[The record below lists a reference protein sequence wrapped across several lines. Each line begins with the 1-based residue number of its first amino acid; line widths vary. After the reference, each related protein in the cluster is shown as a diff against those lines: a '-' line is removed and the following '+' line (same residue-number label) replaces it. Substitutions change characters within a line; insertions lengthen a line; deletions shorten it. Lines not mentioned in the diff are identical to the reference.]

1 VRFLL
6 CFLLL
11 SFSGCSTFKVFQSKV
26 PAPILKQENQLE
38 AERSAADLIARRIE
52 TPVELI
58 PVAQSLSMSLGA
70 PKLSL
75 ADMPKL
81 TPIAAS
87 NIANADL
94 RKGILDLQAQLSRT
108 NAKLTALQGKE
119 IEGTGFSLLG
129 PGAGVFVVGLIVLGV
144 VFPPAFTIMAIMFR
158 RLKQTAGMVVE
169 QIDIA
174 AKAPET
180 QEAVAAMKDQ
190 LAKKMDISHK
200 KIVSSL
206 QKL

>member
-1 VRFLL
+1 MRSLL

-11 SFSGCSTFKVFQSKV
+11 ALCGCSTFRVFQSKV
-26 PAPILKQENQLE
+26 PIPVEKREPQLE

-58 PVAQSLSMSLGA
+58 PVANSLSRSLGA

-81 TPIAAS
+81 TPIAAA

-94 RKGILDLQAQLSRT
+94 RKGILDLQDQLRT
-108 NAKLTALQGKE
+108 TNTKLAALQGKE

-129 PGAGVFVVGLIVLGV
+129 PGVGTIVIGLIVLGV
-144 VFPPAFTIMAIMFR
+144 IFPPAFTIMGIMYR
-158 RLKQTAGMVVE
+158 RLKQTTGMIVE
-169 QIDIA
+169 QIDSA
-174 AKAPET
+174 SKAPET
-180 QEAVAAMKDQ
+180 QEAVAALKTE
-190 LAKKMDISHK
+190 LAKKMDLSHK
-200 KIVSSL
+200 KVVSSL